1 MGRVRVL
8 RLLFTLVLGLRLHLV
23 CTLQGL
29 PVAFALTGAKADE
42 REVLLAMFTAEP
54 SHDTEPGLATSRPGQ
69 ILTGERTTTAPP
81 SKHPGR
87 RGDPASAHRPQG
99 RARPADTRCFKPLR
113 QIIESVNNTFKGQ
126 LELERRGGHPAG

>member
-8 RLLFTLVLGLRLHLV
+8 RLLFTPVLGLRLLV

-29 PVAFALTGAKADE
+29 PVACAVTGAKADD
-42 REVLLAMFTAEP
+42 REVLLAMFTA
-54 SHDTEPGLATSRPGQ
+54 EPGLATSRPGQ

-87 RGDPASAHRPQG
+87 RGDPASAHRP
-99 RARPADTRCFKPLR
+99 
-113 QIIESVNNTFKGQ
+113 
-126 LELERRGGHPAG
+126 